1 MSTIFSAIDVGQKIV
16 MKELIDILKQKLVW
30 YKTAKVHPISKGSN
44 SKTVIFRGFN
54 RLALALT
61 PLNEGVTPAGS
72 NLTMNSVTATL
83 SQYGDFTTVTDIVE
97 FLYDK
102 SMIKDASDVLA
113 VQSGETIDT
122 VIMNVVAAGTAVI
135 YGDGAATT
143 RATVAS
149 SNIMTVGLLTR
160 AVRWLERNNV
170 EKFAS
175 MPMIGN
181 AYAGVMHPDVVA
193 DLRLDTSWIS
203 AVNYSSPTPS
213 NEYRGDLFTGELGYW
228 QGIRI
233 ISTTLSPVFAAAG
246 ASSQAVYGTL
256 VYGKGFYAVSEFSGG
271 LKTYIH
277 TGGVQDTSD
286 PLEQRST
293 VGWKWEGVA
302 AILDNNR
309 GVRIE
314 TSATYSLATAKGV

>member
-1 MSTIFSAIDVGQKIV
+1 MSTLFSAIDVGQKIV

-30 YKTAKVHPISKGSN
+30 YKTAKVHPVSKGSN

-61 PLNEGVTPAGS
+61 PLNEGVTPSGQ

-83 SQYGDFTTVTDIVE
+83 SQYGDFTTITDITE
-97 FLYDK
+97 FLYDR
-102 SMIKDASDVLA
+102 SMIKDASDVLG
-113 VQSGETIDT
+113 VQSSETIDT
-122 VIMNVVAAGTAVI
+122 VIMNVVAAGTNVM
-135 YGDGAATT
+135 YGDGSVAT
-143 RATVAS
+143 RATVTS
-149 SNIMTVGLLTR
+149 TMVMTSTLLTR
-160 AVRWLERNNV
+160 AVRFLERNNV
-170 EKFAS
+170 EKFGT

-193 DLRLDTSWIS
+193 DLRLDSSWIS

-233 ISTTLSPVFAAAG
+233 ISTTISSVFAAAG

-256 VYGKGFYAVSEFSGG
+256 VYGKGAYAVSEFSSG
-271 LKTYIH
+271 LKTFIH

-309 GVRIE
+309 IARLE
-314 TSATYSLATAKGV
+314 TSATYSLATVKGA